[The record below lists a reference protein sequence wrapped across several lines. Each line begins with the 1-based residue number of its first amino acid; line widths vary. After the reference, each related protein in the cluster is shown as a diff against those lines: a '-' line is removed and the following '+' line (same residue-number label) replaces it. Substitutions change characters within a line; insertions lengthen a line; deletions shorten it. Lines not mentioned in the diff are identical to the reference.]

1 MGLSDRLFLPSST
14 DDAEHD
20 EALSSR
26 IAAVNLLDLGLGHL
40 GVDVGESSK
49 EVEAVISKCGNGE
62 CHRLSCWW
70 CKLCGLT
77 TGASAN
83 KAARRLAS
91 SVIELLIAF
100 SADSSHAA

>member
-49 EVEAVISKCGNGE
+49 EVEAVISKCGNGSATGSLVGGVNSAALRRA
-62 CHRLSCWW
+62 HPPTKLLGDSLRL
-70 CKLCGLT
+70 
-77 TGASAN
+77 
-83 KAARRLAS
+83 
-91 SVIELLIAF
+91 
-100 SADSSHAA
+100 